1 VVVRRLMGFIVVL
14 GVLAAAGGVRAAGT
28 EPSTEPAVPGS
39 FMRFVD
45 DGHGGGSLQTA
56 DVAFRN
62 GAGVNVHLV
71 AAIHIAEKSYYDSLN
86 SDFRGYDAVLYEMVK
101 PHDMAPPAPGQA
113 IKSDNAISDF
123 QRLLKDSL
131 ELDFQ
136 LDDVDYSAA
145 NFVHADLD
153 RETFDRL
160 QEQRGES
167 FESLM
172 MTELMNGLNQPD
184 KAATNPDEESMED
197 LVKVL
202 TKPDM
207 ERQIKVVLAKQ
218 MGEMDN
224 TAMGLD
230 GPQGTVIVTER
241 NKAAMATLD
250 ATVAGGKKNIAIFYG
265 AAHMNDLSKR
275 LMAEGF
281 EPVSTNWRM
290 AWDLTIRA
298 DQPSGVEKLIDG
310 IFDSIKSKN

>member
-1 VVVRRLMGFIVVL
+1 
-14 GVLAAAGGVRAAGT
+14 
-28 EPSTEPAVPGS
+28 
-39 FMRFVD
+39 
-45 DGHGGGSLQTA
+45 
-56 DVAFRN
+56 
-62 GAGVNVHLV
+62 
-71 AAIHIAEKSYYDSLN
+71 
-86 SDFRGYDAVLYEMVK
+86 
-101 PHDMAPPAPGQA
+101 MAPPGPGEVV
-113 IKSDNAISDF
+113 KSDNAISDF
-123 QRLLKDSL
+123 QRLLKNSL

-172 MTELMNGLNQPD
+172 MQELMTAWNQPD
-184 KAATNPDEESMED
+184 KGGGDDSMGD
-197 LVKVL
+197 LVSVL

-241 NKAAMATLD
+241 NKVAMQTLD
-250 ATVAGGKKNIAIFYG
+250 VTVAGGKKKIAIFYG

-275 LMAEGF
+275 LMSEGF
-281 EPVSTNWRM
+281 EPVATNWRM

-298 DQPSGVEKLIDG
+298 DQPSGVQKLING